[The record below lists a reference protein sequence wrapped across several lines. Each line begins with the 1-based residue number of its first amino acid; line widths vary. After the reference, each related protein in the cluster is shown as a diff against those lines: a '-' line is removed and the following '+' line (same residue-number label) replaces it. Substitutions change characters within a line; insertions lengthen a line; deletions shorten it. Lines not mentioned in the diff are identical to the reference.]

1 MTALTLGIDP
11 GLASTGYALIAGPPS
26 RPRVVVLG
34 TVRTSPRTVHPLRLR
49 AIHDA
54 IAGLLDSHAV
64 EAAAVEAW
72 FVHPISRSAMG
83 MAEARGAILVALA
96 GAGVDVVEYSP
107 NTIKQSVTGSGSADK
122 VQVRTMVRRLTGAAP
137 ETDHAADALAVAI
150 CHMSSAPLRGAI
162 RRAR

>member
-1 MTALTLGIDP
+1 MGDMVIGIDP

-26 RPRVVVLG
+26 RPRVVAIG
-34 TVRTSPRTVHPLRLR
+34 TVKTSPRTDHPLRLR
-49 AIHDA
+49 ALHDA
-54 IAGLLDSHAV
+54 IADLCCDHPV
-64 EAAAVEAW
+64 EAAAIEAW
-72 FVHPISRSAMG
+72 FVHPVSRSAMG

-122 VQVRTMVRRLTGAAP
+122 VQVRTMVQRLTGTAP
-137 ETDHAADALAVAI
+137 ETDHAADALAAAI